1 MLLDLPDNCAPAF
14 RCVQAQMEEVLFQI
28 MHSRGFTDTYVR
40 RFRMVTRFHLQR
52 RPLVIFISGT
62 ACTGLAGF
70 RGRKPSCIICR
81 LHIRLIPV
89 G

>member
-1 MLLDLPDNCAPAF
+1 VLLRWCM
-14 RCVQAQMEEVLFQI
+14 QAQMEEVLFQI

-62 ACTGLAGF
+62 ACTGVF
-70 RGRKPSCIICR
+70 R
-81 LHIRLIPV
+81 IRGLRV
-89 G
+89 